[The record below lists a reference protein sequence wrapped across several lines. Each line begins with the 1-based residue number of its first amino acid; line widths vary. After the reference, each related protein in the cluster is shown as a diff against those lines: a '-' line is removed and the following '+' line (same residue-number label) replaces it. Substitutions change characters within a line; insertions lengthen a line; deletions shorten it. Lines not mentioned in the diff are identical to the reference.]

1 MQVDSLLTLPR
12 PLSAASLSFHV
23 PVSCAEILLS
33 CRHLHSDCSR
43 SDIMCVGW
51 PLMNA
56 RKVVE
61 LLIGWTKV
69 RELMESSGRVLL
81 LKSYITLFYIFDC
94 FFGWSL

>member
-1 MQVDSLLTLPR
+1 
-12 PLSAASLSFHV
+12 
-23 PVSCAEILLS
+23 
-33 CRHLHSDCSR
+33 
-43 SDIMCVGW
+43 
-51 PLMNA
+51 MNA

-81 LKSYITLFYIFDC
+81 LKSYITLFYIFGC